1 MKAMRMKTCHFLL
14 YGATGWGNTSQFWFF
29 DAPRLILWMAVLAVL
44 VAVAYYA
51 IEKIRPKSV
60 QKEPEDR
67 RWLVKIGELRSQGE
81 VSDEEFRT
89 IKTSLE
95 MEHRE
100 ELNDNGN
107 EG

>member
-1 MKAMRMKTCHFLL
+1 MNTMGNKTYYFLL
-14 YGATGWGNTSQFWFF
+14 YGAAGSGGPSRFWQF
-29 DAPRLILWMAVLAVL
+29 DALWVIFWIAVLAVL
-44 VAVAYYA
+44 VTVAYYV
-51 IEKIRPKSV
+51 IGKIRPKSV

-95 MEHRE
+95 MQLRD

-107 EG
+107 SG